1 MAITTQT
8 KEINNLFSFDQE
20 KVDTIYISQP
30 MGVVE
35 LGMTTYNS
43 KYL

>member
-1 MAITTQT
+1 MAITTQA

-30 MGVVE
+30 MGVEE
-35 LGMTTYNS
+35 LTMTTCS
-43 KYL
+43 IKYL

>member
-1 MAITTQT
+1 MAITTQA

-30 MGVVE
+30 MGVE
-35 LGMTTYNS
+35 ALTTTSCNI